1 MLLANGLSLSGTPS
15 NYWYNNNM
23 QTLPLFDFDKTQA
36 RNLEATSLIGIDEAG
51 RGPLA
56 GPVVA
61 CACYIPDELGPSFA
75 DVNDSKKLT
84 AAKRNELFER
94 LTHSEVLYGVGFAT
108 AAEIDQLNILQ
119 ATFLAMRRAAQKF
132 VKIPQA
138 VALIDG
144 PYTAAGLEM
153 RQQAVVDG
161 DAKSLVIAA
170 ASIIAKVTRDRYM
183 EELDK
188 IYPGYNFAG
197 HKGYGT
203 PKHMQAL
210 KALGPCKEHRTSFA
224 PVRNILHAP
233 ALPL

>member
-1 MLLANGLSLSGTPS
+1 MGNLA
-15 NYWYNNNM
+15 
-23 QTLPLFDFDKTQA
+23 LFEFDKNQA
-36 RNLEATSLIGIDEAG
+36 LNLESNFLIGIDEAG

-61 CACYIPDELGPSFA
+61 CACYIPDNLGPSFS

-84 AAKRNELFER
+84 AAKREELFER

-132 VKIPQA
+132 VRIQQA

-144 PYTAAGLEM
+144 PHPAAGLTL
-153 RQQAVVDG
+153 RQQPIIDG
-161 DAKSLVIAA
+161 DAYSLVIAA

-183 EELDK
+183 AQLDK

-203 PKHMQAL
+203 PKHLQAL
-210 KALGPCKEHRTSFA
+210 RELGPCKEHRTTFA
-224 PVRNILHAP
+224 PVRNILLTP
-233 ALPL
+233 SLPL